1 MGGDGRRGDIERPP
15 TVSSG
20 RADVIPGDVN
30 DGEVIPGDVN
40 DGEVL
45 PGDVNAGE
53 VSSVRKSTTIPPQD
67 PGINRPNQGQTG
79 QASSGTDIKTL
90 CKYIKTI

>member
-20 RADVIPGDVN
+20 RADVFH
-30 DGEVIPGDVN
+30 GDVN